1 MTIDWNAKSTTHLKL
16 ILDSLLRYQ
25 GNAKTD
31 REKSNTEKSIDAIK
45 KVLRGRKNVNQQSI

>member
-1 MTIDWNAKSTTHLKL
+1 MRTDWNAKSTIHLKL

-31 REKSNTEKSIDAIK
+31 REKNNTAKSIDAIK
-45 KVLRGRKNVNQQSI
+45 KVLDSRK